1 MNASAQASLILNV
14 DDNDG
19 ARYAKT
25 RILQVAGFKVIEA
38 ASGTDALAMV
48 KSHMPDLVLL
58 DVKLPD
64 INGLEVCRRIK
75 SEPASATVLVL
86 QTSAALTGRAD
97 KIRGLEGGADNYL
110 AAPIGA
116 DELVANVNALLR
128 LRQTQADL
136 RESEE
141 RFRQMAENINDV
153 FWIFSLADREMLYVS
168 PAYDAMWCAPRAELA
183 GMPEAWLESIHAEDR
198 DRVEGHFS
206 QLFENQQYD
215 EEYRIVLPQ
224 GNSRWVRD
232 RAFPVKNNEGRV
244 YRIARITS
252 DISASKHAEKLLQ
265 DADTHKNEFLATLAH
280 ELRGPLGPIRNAV
293 EMIQKTSPIENDEN
307 GYARNVI
314 SRQVDHMARLV
325 DDLLDIARISQGKI
339 ALQQEP
345 VDLNALIRAAVET
358 SLPYITKRE
367 HGFDVRY
374 SDRPICITGDAIRLA
389 QAVSNLL
396 NNAAKYTPKG
406 GNISLSLIPH
416 ADKRVEIIVEDNGIG
431 IPKERLAT
439 IFNLFAQ
446 GDAAPDLAQDG
457 LGIGLSL
464 VKQLV
469 ELHGGNVSV
478 ESAGRGMGS
487 RFILTLPI
495 ASAASGTSAALVQ
508 EALQRQ
514 AANGGDRHAGVA
526 RTVLIVDDNVDS
538 TETMAM
544 LLEAYS
550 HVTYTA
556 HDAEAALA
564 LANRHAPEVI
574 LLDIGLPGTNGFEL
588 ARLLR
593 GDRKFAGTMLVA
605 VTGYGS
611 ANDKEKALAAGFD
624 HHLVKPA
631 DIEQILAILAS

>member
-1 MNASAQASLILNV
+1 MNASLILNV

-25 RILQVAGFKVIEA
+25 RILQVAGFEVIEA
-38 ASGTDALAMV
+38 ANGTDALAMV
-48 KSHMPDLVLL
+48 KSRIPDLVLL

-183 GMPEAWLESIHAEDR
+183 TMPEGWLESIHAEDR
-198 DRVEGHFS
+198 DRVEEHFN
-206 QLFENQQYD
+206 QLFENQEYD

-224 GNSRWVRD
+224 GDSRWVRD
-232 RAFPVKNNEGRV
+232 RAFPVKNNEDTV

-252 DISASKHAEKLLQ
+252 DISASKRAEKLLQ

-293 EMIQKTSPIENDEN
+293 EMIQKTTPIENDEN

-314 SRQVDHMARLV
+314 SRQVDHMARLI

-345 VDLNALIRAAVET
+345 VDLNALIGAAVET

-367 HGFDVRY
+367 HAFDVCY
-374 SDRPICITGDAIRLA
+374 SDRPIYITGDAVRLA

-431 IPKERLAT
+431 IPKDRLNT

-487 RFILTLPI
+487 RFILMLPI
-495 ASAASGTSAALVQ
+495 AQAVSGTTAALAQ
-508 EALQRQ
+508 DALDLQ
-514 AANGGDRHAGVA
+514 AEKGVDRHAGVA

-544 LLEAYS
+544 LLDAYG

-564 LANRHAPEVI
+564 LANRQMPEVI

-593 GDRKFAGTMLVA
+593 ADRKFAETMLVA

-631 DIEQILAILAS
+631 DIDQILAILAL